1 MDSLQEYALPIDGL
15 RLGVHEFGFKVDRS
29 FFEAFENSAIG
40 ESNFEVQLTLE
51 KRPNLFVLNFYIQGT
66 IQTECDRCLEVFDL
80 PIEGSHELLV
90 KYAAEASEE
99 MEVIYIQP
107 ETRVLN
113 VARFV
118 YEFIHLTVPMVKN
131 HDASGGECDPDILN
145 ILEGQDYS
153 DEPESDEPNP
163 IWEALRRDF
172 GSN

>member
-1 MDSLQEYALPIDGL
+1 MDSLQEYSLPIDGL
-15 RLGVHEFGFKVDRS
+15 RTGIHEFGFEVDRS
-29 FFEAFENSAIG
+29 FFDAFENSAIE
-40 ESNFEVQLTLE
+40 ESNIEVQLTLE
-51 KRPNLFVLNFYIQGT
+51 KRPNLFVLNFYVHGT

-80 PIEGSHELLV
+80 PIEGSHELMV

-118 YEFIHLTVPMVKN
+118 YEFIHLSVPMAKT
-131 HDASGGECDPDILN
+131 HDVAGEECNPEILAF
-145 ILEGQDYS
+145 LEGQEFS
-153 DEPESDEPNP
+153 DEPENEEPNP